1 MELQE
6 LIQLTTGQ
14 GLAVVMCLAFFWQS
28 TKQTSQIISCMT
40 ALSERMVTVTDNNE
54 KMFSAIQTLINCVDR
69 LADRIETWETLTTH

>member
-6 LIQLTTGQ
+6 LIQLASGQ

-40 ALSERMVTVTDNNE
+40 ALTEKMVHVSENNE
-54 KMFSAIQTLINCVDR
+54 KMLTALQTLINCVDR
-69 LADRIETWETLTTH
+69 LADRIETWEALTK